1 MISESASLPRPS
13 TNSRSVW
20 FFHTPGRTWAWLC
33 DATIASHLQHQ
44 RFKSVRIRQ
53 TTTDSILPAEKDQ
66 SVICSKVL
74 EHWGYTFY
82 PEGALVVLV
91 KCFAHSDSPKSVKVR
106 EIVRNRFPSCSA
118 QLLVSACFD
127 HSSKGK
133 FSYDTLSFINSM
145 RAWCILA
152 DDFKLTNACWSALFF
167 SRIVRNGA
175 GINDIG
181 TEDKASWQRFLISWI
196 CVVVSLGFSGVW
208 CDSDDGPLMNSSPAF
223 DGYTVYCIRS
233 PFNLCANFASL
244 PYFSKTF
251 QNHQLDCRSPH
262 SHYLVLH
269 CHPSMTRWSYLK
281 THQCYLRTSGCHV
294 ETYR

>member
-1 MISESASLPRPS
+1 M
-13 TNSRSVW
+13 
-20 FFHTPGRTWAWLC
+20 
-33 DATIASHLQHQ
+33 
-44 RFKSVRIRQ
+44 
-53 TTTDSILPAEKDQ
+53 
-66 SVICSKVL
+66 
-74 EHWGYTFY
+74 
-82 PEGALVVLV
+82 VLV

-181 TEDKASWQRFLISWI
+181 TEDKAS
-196 CVVVSLGFSGVW
+196 
-208 CDSDDGPLMNSSPAF
+208 
-223 DGYTVYCIRS
+223 
-233 PFNLCANFASL
+233 
-244 PYFSKTF
+244 
-251 QNHQLDCRSPH
+251 
-262 SHYLVLH
+262 
-269 CHPSMTRWSYLK
+269 
-281 THQCYLRTSGCHV
+281 
-294 ETYR
+294 